1 MDIIIVIIGSGGVVV
16 DTTVGTNIV
25 IPGGGGSSSRSG
37 RSFVANHNIIGM
49 TILSCV
55 GINILVE
62 SCCLVTT
69 AVAVGMA
76 STGTS
81 TAAAIISD
89 SILPINHVVVV
100 INVTKKICGIFSTGL
115 FLMHCS
121 CYGYGFVK

>member
-1 MDIIIVIIGSGGVVV
+1 MDIIIVIIGSGGVV

-25 IPGGGGSSSRSG
+25 IPGGGSSSSRSG

>member
-25 IPGGGGSSSRSG
+25 IPGGGSSSRSG

-76 STGTS
+76 SSGTS

>member
-76 STGTS
+76 STGT
-81 TAAAIISD
+81 
-89 SILPINHVVVV
+89 N
-100 INVTKKICGIFSTGL
+100 
-115 FLMHCS
+115 
-121 CYGYGFVK
+121 

>member
-25 IPGGGGSSSRSG
+25 IPGGGSSSRSG

>member
-25 IPGGGGSSSRSG
+25 IPGGGSSSSRSG

>member
-25 IPGGGGSSSRSG
+25 IPGGGSSSSRSG

-76 STGTS
+76 SSGTS